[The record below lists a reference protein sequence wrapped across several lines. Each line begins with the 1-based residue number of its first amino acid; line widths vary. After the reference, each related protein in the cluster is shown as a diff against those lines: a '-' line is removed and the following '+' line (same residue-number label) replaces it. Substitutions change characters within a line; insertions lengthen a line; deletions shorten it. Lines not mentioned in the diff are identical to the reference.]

1 MVARLFACAQ
11 LRERFAVSSDTVAAM
26 PTAFVTGAN
35 GFVGVTLVEQLV
47 DAGWDVTAMHRPT
60 SDISDLERFPV
71 TRVIATLED
80 TAALGEAMPQGVDV
94 VFHVAGDVSHWS
106 GHRQRQTRTNVDG
119 TRNVVNAALA
129 GGAGRLVY
137 TSSIAS
143 YGEVSGEV
151 TEETPSTA
159 LGGGVNY
166 GRTKW
171 LAEVEVRKGI
181 DRGLDAVIIQPGSIF
196 GRYDRHSWG
205 RLITMVSSGTLP
217 GVPGVTIDFCHGG
230 AVARAHITAAQSGA
244 TGEAYLVGGTRA
256 TFIEAAQL
264 VAEQTGGKVPRKPTP
279 MWQLRALGAASDLG
293 SRVTKKEPDVTP
305 ELVRQ
310 LSYSAWA
317 DVTKA
322 VDQLDYEVVPLP
334 VMVEEAVD
342 WMRSEGLIPASP
354 S

>member
-1 MVARLFACAQ
+1 MWHGSLPVYGGQSRLA
-11 LRERFAVSSDTVAAM
+11 SDIVMAM

-60 SDISDLERFPV
+60 SDIIDLQRLPA

-80 TAALGEAMPQGVDV
+80 PAALGDAMPNGVDV
-94 VFHVAGDVSHWS
+94 VFHVAGDVSYWS

-119 TRNVVNAALA
+119 TRNVVEAALA
-129 GGAGRLVY
+129 NGAGRLVY
-137 TSSIAS
+137 TSSKAS
-143 YGEVSGEV
+143 YGEVSGEI

-159 LGGGVNY
+159 LEGAVNY

-171 LAEVEVRKGI
+171 LAEQEVRKGI

-196 GRYDRHSWG
+196 GRYDRHSWA

-230 AVARAHITAAQSGA
+230 SVARAHIAAAQSGG

-256 TFIEAAQL
+256 TFLEAAQL
-264 VAEQTGGKVPRKPTP
+264 VAGETGGKTPHKPTP
-279 MWQLRALGAASDLG
+279 MWLLRALGSASNLA
-293 SRVTKKEPDVTP
+293 SRVTKKEPEVTP

-310 LSYSAWA
+310 FSYSAWA
-317 DVTKA
+317 DVSKA
-322 VDQLDYEVVPLP
+322 VDQLDFEIVPLA
-334 VMVEEAVD
+334 VMVKEAVD
-342 WMRSEGLIPASP
+342 WMRSEELIPKSP